1 VIGQRVRPVHEYD
14 ALEDG
19 RDTKTVQNIVDGA
32 SVGNVDDRGAVAAVG
47 WKKTG
52 ERCKE
57 PDFDDQR

>member
-1 VIGQRVRPVHEYD
+1 VIGRCVRPVHEYD
-14 ALEDG
+14 ALEGG
-19 RDTKTVQNIVDGA
+19 RDTKPVQNIVDGA

-47 WKKTG
+47 REKTG